1 MFAYKS
7 QKLLRNIFQGIWVN
21 QKGIENVKKLLSSK
35 NHVVLMPT
43 YKSFADLT
51 ILLKILLHSQI

>member
-35 NHVVLMPT
+35 HHVLLMPS

-51 ILLKILLHSQI
+51 ILL